1 MPSRSRFRF
10 LPAVAA
16 LALAMML
23 ALPLGGLPEAAA
35 QEGDG
40 EVTLTLLHN
49 NDGDSALLPR
59 VNVVGTGDAAVEVP
73 VGGIAAYKAVVER
86 ELAEARAAGNAVLNV
101 YAGDASLSSAT
112 FVCSRMEGN
121 PLFDAAGQRLI
132 PYDAHIFGNHEFDT
146 TPDFT
151 RLFIETFGDE
161 PFLSA
166 NLDFSEEP
174 GFAPLLDADGLLEA
188 PVTDGRLVGRSLI
201 VTDETTG
208 ARFGIVGATTPALT
222 SISSPRNVRVTAD
235 LPATA
240 AAVQREIDRLLERG
254 VTRVVLV
261 AHLEMW
267 PNYAAIAGMLRGVDV
282 IVAGSGDVNH
292 ELLLSPDVDAALQR
306 LPGEAAESDG
316 AYPMP
321 VMDADGRTVHLVTTS
336 GQYGYVG
343 RLDVVFDADGEVAR
357 VLMASS
363 YPRPVVPVGEAAE
376 AAGFAGAVAK
386 DAAMVDAIETPLAAC
401 LDGFATTVVAA
412 SEVPLDVSSDGVRTR
427 ESNAGNLVT
436 DAFIRAYDRHAA
448 GFGLPERG
456 PANPV
461 VAVQNGGGM
470 RQTAGDALPA
480 DGSVPG
486 DIFLVD
492 TLNVLAFP
500 NGVTAVR
507 GVSPEDMKA
516 AFEASIG
523 HALTGGGGFLQV
535 SGVAVVFD
543 AARAAGERVVSLT
556 LEGGAAVVVNGAV
569 ADGAPA
575 VTVVTNSFVAAG
587 GDGYAMFAAN
597 PDKLQLP
604 TSYERAWREYLG
616 ELETVSADDARYAPG
631 GEGRIT
637 ILNGPGDAPAPQR
650 ADAAAYTQSF
660 VEEAISFYEANGL
673 DAAVARYTDPESVD
687 GQWYVF
693 ILDEEG
699 TTIAHPTRPD
709 FIGTSP
715 SVRKDI
721 NGKPYGLE
729 IVAAP
734 EEGAWVSYVFENP
747 DTGELQRKNTWV
759 VRSGGLVFGS
769 GWYEPG
775 TTIDD
780 PAAFTKTFVQQAL
793 DLYDA
798 IGHEAAVSFYSS
810 AESVHGQWYVFIL
823 DEEGTTIAHPTRPDF
838 IGTSPSV
845 RKDINGKPYGL
856 EIVAA
861 PEEGAWVSYVF
872 ENPDTGELQRKNT
885 WVVRSGGLVFGSG
898 WYEPGTT
905 IDDPAAF
912 TKTFVQ
918 QALDLYDAIGREAAI
933 AFYNTPA
940 SIHGQ
945 WYVFI
950 SDEDDVT
957 LAHATVPANVGRNAD
972 DIVGPNAFPAGRLVA
987 DGATEDGAWVRYTYL
1002 NPATGESESKHSWV
1016 VRYDGLL
1023 FGSGWYEPGPARDDP
1038 PAYTRAFVEQAVHLY
1053 EVVGRERTVAYYN
1066 MPESVDGPWY
1076 VFILDE
1082 DDVTIAHPVLPEN
1095 VGMRQDDVLG
1105 PNGYPTGR
1113 LVADAGT
1120 EEGRWVRYTYL
1131 NPDSGAL
1138 EAKQAWVVRRD
1149 GLLFGSGWYQPA
1161 PAKDDPAAY
1170 ARALVDQATHLHEIL
1185 GRERAVA
1192 YYNSPESVDGPWYVF
1207 IADGDG
1213 AILAAP
1219 TQPQLIGADM
1229 AGLTDVNGKAFGRE
1243 IMAVDENGAWVDYV
1257 FENPDTGELERK
1269 NSWVVRSGGLVFGSG
1284 WYEPASAAEDEPEAP
1299 PVGTGLAPDSARSL
1313 PAIAPLLLAL
1323 ALALAGLAV
1332 WRRKARRRI

>member
-16 LALAMML
+16 LALAAML
-23 ALPLGGLPEAAA
+23 ALPLSGLRDAAA
-35 QEGDG
+35 QGGDG

-59 VNVVGTGDAAVEVP
+59 VNVVGAGDAAVEVP

-86 ELAEARAAGNAVLNV
+86 ELADARAAGNAVLNV

-282 IVAGSGDVNH
+282 IVAGSGDTDH
-292 ELLLSPDVDAALQR
+292 ELLQSPDVAAALQR
-306 LPGEAAESDG
+306 LPGEPAESDG
-316 AYPMP
+316 AYPTP
-321 VMDADGRTVHLVTTS
+321 VTDADGRTVHLVTTS

-357 VLMASS
+357 VLTASS
-363 YPRPVVPVGEAAE
+363 YPRPVVPAGEAAE

-456 PANPV
+456 PDNPV

-486 DIFLVD
+486 DVYLVD
-492 TLNVLAFP
+492 TLNVLPFP

-507 GVSPEDMKA
+507 GVSPADLKD

-543 AARAAGERVVSLT
+543 AARDAGERVVSLT

-637 ILNGPGDAPAPQR
+637 ILNGPGDDPAPQR
-650 ADAAAYTQSF
+650 SDAAAYTQSF
-660 VEEAISFYEANGL
+660 VEEAIRFYDANGL

-759 VRSGGLVFGS
+759 VRRDGLVFGS

-780 PAAFTKTFVQQAL
+780 PAAFTRTFVQQAL

-798 IGHEAAVSFYSS
+798 IGHEAAVSFYNS
-810 AESVHGQWYVFIL
+810 AE
-823 DEEGTTIAHPTRPDF
+823 
-838 IGTSPSV
+838 
-845 RKDINGKPYGL
+845 
-856 EIVAA
+856 
-861 PEEGAWVSYVF
+861 
-872 ENPDTGELQRKNT
+872 
-885 WVVRSGGLVFGSG
+885 
-898 WYEPGTT
+898 
-905 IDDPAAF
+905 
-912 TKTFVQ
+912 
-918 QALDLYDAIGREAAI
+918 
-933 AFYNTPA
+933 

-957 LAHATVPANVGRNAD
+957 LAHATVPANVGRSAD

-987 DGATEDGAWVRYTYL
+987 DGATGDGAWVRYTYL

-1082 DDVTIAHPVLPEN
+1082 NDVTIAHPVLPEN

-1213 AILAAP
+1213 AIIAAP

-1229 AGLTDVNGKAFGRE
+1229 AGLTDANGKAFGRE

-1284 WYEPASAAEDEPEAP
+1284 WYEPASAAADEPEAP
-1299 PVGTGLAPDSARSL
+1299 PVGTGLAPESARAF
-1313 PAIAPLLLAL
+1313 PAIAPPLLLL

>member
-1 MPSRSRFRF
+1 MPSRFRF
-10 LPAVAA
+10 RVLPAAVAM

-23 ALPLGGLPEAAA
+23 ALPLRGLPEAAA
-35 QEGDG
+35 QDGDDDG

-59 VNVVGTGDAAVEVP
+59 TNVVEVDGAMIEVS
-73 VGGIAAYKAVVER
+73 VGGIAAYKAAVER
-86 ELAEARAAGNAVLNV
+86 EMKDASDDGNAVLNV

-132 PYDAHIFGNHEFDT
+132 PYHAHIFGNHEFDS

-174 GFAPLLDADGLLEA
+174 GFTPLLDEDGLIEA
-188 PVTDGRLVGRSLI
+188 PVNDGRLVGRSLI
-201 VTDETTG
+201 VTDEDTG
-208 ARFGIVGATTPALT
+208 KRFGIVGATTPALT
-222 SISSPRNVRVTAD
+222 SISSPRNVRVTPD
-235 LPATA
+235 LSATA
-240 AAVQREIDRLLERG
+240 EKVQDEIDRLRERG
-254 VTRVVLV
+254 VTRVILV

-292 ELLLSPDVDAALQR
+292 ELLQSPHVDAALQR
-306 LPGEAAESDG
+306 LPGETAESAG
-316 AYPMP
+316 AYPSHAT
-321 VMDADGRTVHLVTTS
+321 DADGRTVYIVTTS
-336 GQYGYVG
+336 GRYGYVG
-343 RLDVVFDADGEVAR
+343 RLDVVFDADGEVDR
-357 VLMASS
+357 VLTESS
-363 YPRPVVPVGEAAE
+363 YPRPVVPANEAAE
-376 AAGFAGAVAK
+376 AAGFADAVEK
-386 DAAMVDAIETPLAAC
+386 DPDMVQAIEMPLEAC
-401 LDGFATTVVAA
+401 LDGFATTVVAT
-412 SEVPLDVSSDGVRTR
+412 SEVLLDVSSDGVRTR

-436 DAFIRAYDRHAA
+436 DAFVKAYERHAE

-456 PANPV
+456 PDNPV
-461 VAVQNGGGM
+461 LAVQNGGGM
-470 RQTAGDALPA
+470 RQTAGDTLPA
-480 DGSVPG
+480 DGAVPG

-500 NGVTAVR
+500 NGVTAIR
-507 GVSPEDMKA
+507 GVTPEDLKA

-523 HALTGGGGFLQV
+523 HVLAGGGGFLQV
-535 SGVAVVFD
+535 SGAAVVYD

-575 VTVVTNSFVAAG
+575 VTVLTNSFVAAG
-587 GDGYAMFAAN
+587 GDGYPMFAAN

-616 ELETVSADDARYAPG
+616 ELGTVSADDARYAPG

-637 ILNGPGDAPAPQR
+637 ILNAPGDDPAPQR
-650 ADAAAYTQSF
+650 SDPAAYTQSF
-660 VEEAISFYEANGL
+660 VDEAIRYYRENGL
-673 DAAVARYTDPESVD
+673 DAAVARYTDADSVD

-715 SVRKDI
+715 SVRRDI
-721 NGKPYGLE
+721 NGKPYGLQ

-759 VRSGGLVFGS
+759 VRR
-769 GWYEPG
+769 
-775 TTIDD
+775 D
-780 PAAFTKTFVQQAL
+780 
-793 DLYDA
+793 
-798 IGHEAAVSFYSS
+798 
-810 AESVHGQWYVFIL
+810 
-823 DEEGTTIAHPTRPDF
+823 
-838 IGTSPSV
+838 
-845 RKDINGKPYGL
+845 
-856 EIVAA
+856 
-861 PEEGAWVSYVF
+861 
-872 ENPDTGELQRKNT
+872 
-885 WVVRSGGLVFGSG
+885 GLVFGSG

-933 AFYNTPA
+933 AFYNTPE

-957 LAHATVPANVGRNAD
+957 LAHATVPANVGRGAD

-1038 PAYTRAFVEQAVHLY
+1038 PAYTRAFVEQAVHLH
-1053 EVVGRERTVAYYN
+1053 EVVGRERAVAYYN
-1066 MPESVDGPWY
+1066 SPESVDGPWY

-1082 DDVTIAHPVLPEN
+1082 DDVTIAHPILPEN
-1095 VGMRQDDVLG
+1095 VGVRQDDVLG

-1131 NPDSGAL
+1131 NPDSGEL
-1138 EAKQAWVVRRD
+1138 EAKEAWVVRRD

-1161 PAKDDPAAY
+1161 PAKDDPPAY
-1170 ARALVDQATHLHEIL
+1170 TRALVDQAAHLHEIL
-1185 GRERAVA
+1185 GRERAVD
-1192 YYNSPESVDGPWYVF
+1192 YYNSAESVDGPWYVF

-1213 AILAAP
+1213 VIIAHP
-1219 TQPQLIGADM
+1219 TQPELIGTDAG
-1229 AGLTDVNGKAFGRE
+1229 GLTDVNGKAFGRE
-1243 IMAVDENGAWVDYV
+1243 LVGVDEEGAWVDYV

-1269 NSWVVRSGGLVFGSG
+1269 NTWAVRSGGLIFGSG
-1284 WYEPASAAEDEPEAP
+1284 WYEPASAAGEAGDVP
-1299 PVGTGLAPDSARSL
+1299 APSRTGTGLAPASAHF
-1313 PAIAPLLLAL
+1313 APPLLLLAL
-1323 ALALAGLAV
+1323 ALAGHAV
-1332 WRRKARRRI
+1332 WRQVRRRT

>member
-10 LPAVAA
+10 LPAVAM
-16 LALAMML
+16 LALAMTL
-23 ALPLGGLPEAAA
+23 ALTMRGLPEAAA
-35 QEGDG
+35 QDGDG

-59 VNVVGTGDAAVEVP
+59 TSVVGAGEAAVEVP
-73 VGGIAAYKAVVER
+73 VGGIAAFKAVVER
-86 ELAEARAAGNAVLNV
+86 EMAEARASGNAVLNV
-101 YAGDASLSSAT
+101 HAGDASLASAA
-112 FVCSRMEGN
+112 FACGRMEGN

-132 PYDAHIFGNHEFDT
+132 PYDAHIFGNHEFDS

-174 GFAPLLDADGLLEA
+174 GFAPLLDADGLIEA

-222 SISSPRNVRVTAD
+222 SISSPRDVRVTAD

-240 AAVQREIDRLLERG
+240 AAVQREVEHLIEHG
-254 VTRVVLV
+254 VTRIILV
-261 AHLEMW
+261 AHLENW

-282 IVAGSGDVNH
+282 IVAGSGDVDH
-292 ELLLSPDVDAALQR
+292 ELLQSPDVDAALQR
-306 LPGEAAESDG
+306 LPGDAAESAG
-316 AYPMP
+316 AYPSP
-321 VMDADGRTVHLVTTS
+321 VTDADGRTVQLVTTS

-357 VLMASS
+357 VLTESS
-363 YPRPVVPVGEAAE
+363 YPRPVVPAGEAAE

-386 DAAMVDAIETPLAAC
+386 DAALVAAIETPLAAC
-401 LDGFATTVVAA
+401 LDGFATTVVAT

-436 DAFIRAYDRHAA
+436 DAFISAYDRHAA
-448 GFGLPERG
+448 DFGLPERG

-461 VAVQNGGGM
+461 LAVQNGGGM
-470 RQTAGDALPA
+470 RQTAGDSLPV

-492 TLNVLAFP
+492 TFNVLAFS
-500 NGVTAVR
+500 NSVTVIR
-507 GVSPEDMKA
+507 DVSPEDLKA

-523 HALTGGGGFLQV
+523 HVLAGGGGFLQV
-535 SGVAVVFD
+535 SGVAVVYD
-543 AARAAGERVVSLT
+543 AARDAGDRVVSLT
-556 LEGGAAVVVNGAV
+556 LAGGAAVVVNGEM

-575 VTVVTNSFVAAG
+575 ATVITNSFVAAG
-587 GDGYAMFAAN
+587 GDGYPMFGAN

-604 TSYERAWREYLG
+604 TSYERAWRDYLG
-616 ELETVSADDARYAPG
+616 ELGTVSADDARYAPG

-637 ILNGPGDAPAPQR
+637 ILNAPGDEPAPQR
-650 ADAAAYTQSF
+650 SDPAAYTQSF
-660 VEEAISFYEANGL
+660 VEEAIRFYRENGL
-673 DAAVARYTDPESVD
+673 DAAVARYTDPDSVD

-715 SVRKDI
+715 SVRRDI
-721 NGKPYGLE
+721 NGKPYGLQV
-729 IVAAP
+729 VAAP
-734 EEGAWVSYVFENP
+734 EEGAWVDYVFENP

-759 VRSGGLVFGS
+759 VRRDGLVFGS

-775 TTIDD
+775 TTVDD
-780 PAAFTKTFVQQAL
+780 PAAFT
-793 DLYDA
+793 
-798 IGHEAAVSFYSS
+798 
-810 AESVHGQWYVFIL
+810 
-823 DEEGTTIAHPTRPDF
+823 R
-838 IGTSPSV
+838 
-845 RKDINGKPYGL
+845 
-856 EIVAA
+856 
-861 PEEGAWVSYVF
+861 
-872 ENPDTGELQRKNT
+872 
-885 WVVRSGGLVFGSG
+885 
-898 WYEPGTT
+898 
-905 IDDPAAF
+905 
-912 TKTFVQ
+912 TFVQ

-933 AFYNTPA
+933 AFYNTPE

-950 SDEDDVT
+950 SDEDDVM
-957 LAHATVPANVGRNAD
+957 LAHATVPANVGRSAD
-972 DIVGPNAFPAGRLVA
+972 DIVGPNAFPAGRLVTDA
-987 DGATEDGAWVRYTYL
+987 ATEDGAWVSYTYL

-1023 FGSGWYEPGPARDDP
+1023 FGSGWYEPGPAKDDP

-1082 DDVTIAHPVLPEN
+1082 DDVTIAHPFLPQN
-1095 VGMRQDDVLG
+1095 VGAEQDEVLG

-1113 LVADAGT
+1113 LVAEAGT

-1131 NPDSGAL
+1131 SPDSGEL
-1138 EAKQAWVVRRD
+1138 ETKEAWVVRRD

-1161 PAKDDPAAY
+1161 PAKDDPPAY
-1170 ARALVDQATHLHEIL
+1170 TRALVDQATHLHEIL
-1185 GRERAVA
+1185 GRERTVA
-1192 YYNSPESVDGPWYVF
+1192 YYNTAESVDGPWYVF

-1213 AILAAP
+1213 VIIAHP
-1219 TQPQLIGADM
+1219 TQPELIGTDAG
-1229 AGLTDVNGKAFGRE
+1229 GLTDVNGKAFGRE
-1243 IMAVDENGAWVDYV
+1243 LVGVDEAGAWVDYV

-1269 NSWVVRSGGLVFGSG
+1269 NTWAVRSGGLIFGSG
-1284 WYEPASAAEDEPEAP
+1284 WYEPASAAGEADDVP
-1299 PVGTGLAPDSARSL
+1299 APSRTGTGLAPASARFPSAVA
-1313 PAIAPLLLAL
+1313 PPLLLL

-1332 WRRKARRRI
+1332 WRKARRPI